1 MSAATRRARIN
12 RMVIGL
18 CAGGASRSGL
28 ATAAQIA
35 AAMGLEIEGL
45 FIEDEELLGLA
56 ALPFMTELTPG
67 SAVARPM
74 EAARLEKEMR
84 AAAGALQQALEHAA
98 RMTRANWRFASVRGE
113 IGATLGAAAMSGDVV
128 AVLEPA
134 GALNRAAHAAVQMR
148 RAAMRSPA
156 SVLYV
161 PDAASWRHG
170 TVVAVLGGESSDNAG
185 VLRKAVAISAASNQQ
200 LVVFESTGAKAED
213 AGLAALIGETG
224 LPAQSVRLHRL
235 ADDSPEALSQAL
247 RPVSQ
252 SLLVLARGALG
263 LDEEGEL
270 MRLAAIHRVPV
281 LVLESA
287 GKN

>member
-1 MSAATRRARIN
+1 MN
-12 RMVIGL
+12 RMVIAL
-18 CAGGASRSGL
+18 CAGGTSRSGL

-35 AAMGLEIEGL
+35 AAMGLDIEGL

-56 ALPFMTELTPG
+56 ALPFVTELTPG

-74 EAARLEKEMR
+74 EPARLEKEMR
-84 AAAGALQQALEHAA
+84 AAAGALQQALERAA

-113 IGATLGAAAMSGDVV
+113 IGAVLSTAAASGDVV

-134 GALNRAAHAAVQMR
+134 GALNRATRAAVQLR
-148 RAAMRSPA
+148 RAAIRSPA

-161 PDAASWRHG
+161 PDAANWRHG
-170 TVVAVLGGESSDNAG
+170 TVVAVIGAEKNDNAE
-185 VLRKAVAISAASNQQ
+185 VLRKAVSIAAASKQQ
-200 LVVFESTGAKAED
+200 LLVFESTGARAED
-213 AGLAALIGETG
+213 AGLAKLMADAAM
-224 LPAQSVRLHRL
+224 PARAVRLHRL
-235 ADDSPEALSQAL
+235 ADDSPEALARAL
-247 RPVSQ
+247 RPISQ

-287 GKN
+287 AEH